1 MEEHFVNYNQALALK
16 ELGFDEPC
24 IARYII
30 PGDLVFK
37 GCYEDSNIIH
47 LELTQNDIC
56 EAHVLAPLKSQV
68 FKWFR
73 DEYKW
78 YAEINLDSY
87 KEPYSLK
94 VTIKKMDV
102 TNTYVEKEF
111 YPYANGIGAID
122 NDKYEEAESECIDR
136 LISIIKEKK

>member
-1 MEEHFVNYNQALALK
+1 MEEHFVNYNQSLSLK

-73 DEYKW
+73 DEHNLFGDFHYNELTEKW
-78 YAEINLDSY
+78 RLCSVINIG
-87 KEPYSLK
+87 K
-94 VTIKKMDV
+94 VSFDF
-102 TNTYVEKEF
+102 EEEF
-111 YPYANGIGAID
+111 
-122 NDKYEEAESECIDR
+122 KTYEEAESACIDR
-136 LISIIKEKK
+136 LISILNKK

>member
-1 MEEHFVNYNQALALK
+1 MKEHFVNYNQALALK

-73 DEYKW
+73 DEHNIVHTVYSNASGYIWELHYNK
-78 YAEINLDSY
+78 ERGGTHICDS
-87 KEPYSLK
+87 EESGDCELSGMF
-94 VTIKKMDV
+94 T
-102 TNTYVEKEF
+102 TYE
-111 YPYANGIGAID
+111 G
-122 NDKYEEAESECIDR
+122 AESACIDR
-136 LISIIKEKK
+136 LIEIIKGEKL

>member
-1 MEEHFVNYNQALALK
+1 MKEHFVNYTQALALK

-37 GCYEDSNIIH
+37 GCYENSNIIH

-73 DEYKW
+73 DNHS
-78 YAEINLDSY
+78 I
-87 KEPYSLK
+87 
-94 VTIKKMDV
+94 
-102 TNTYVEKEF
+102 
-111 YPYANGIGAID
+111 NGIVSYYGKGQWNIEILDYKGNELIQIED
-122 NDKYEEAESECIDR
+122 NTFWSYEEAESACIDK
-136 LISIIKEKK
+136 LIELIKEKKS

>member
-1 MEEHFVNYNQALALK
+1 MEEHFANYNQALALK

-73 DEYKW
+73 DEHNINHVIDKHRKFGFCIQLW
-78 YAEINLDSY
+78 NNLTCLGEFDEI
-87 KEPYSLK
+87 K
-94 VTIKKMDV
+94 T
-102 TNTYVEKEF
+102 
-111 YPYANGIGAID
+111 
-122 NDKYEEAESECIDR
+122 YEEAESACIDK
-136 LISIIKEKK
+136 LIELIKKK

>member
-1 MEEHFVNYNQALALK
+1 MKEHFVNYTQALALK
-16 ELGFDEPC
+16 ELGFNEPC

-73 DEYKW
+73 DNHS
-78 YAEINLDSY
+78 I
-87 KEPYSLK
+87 
-94 VTIKKMDV
+94 
-102 TNTYVEKEF
+102 
-111 YPYANGIGAID
+111 NGIVSYYGKGQWNIEILDYKGNELIQIED
-122 NDKYEEAESECIDR
+122 NTFWSYEEAESACIDK
-136 LISIIKEKK
+136 LIELIKEKKS

>member
-1 MEEHFVNYNQALALK
+1 MEDLFATYEQALALK

-73 DEYKW
+73 DKYNIYGMVTYYGKKQWFIEILDYKGN
-78 YAEINLDSY
+78 ELIQIED
-87 KEPYSLK
+87 
-94 VTIKKMDV
+94 
-102 TNTYVEKEF
+102 NTF
-111 YPYANGIGAID
+111 WS
-122 NDKYEEAESECIDR
+122 YEEAESACIDK
-136 LISIIKEKK
+136 LIEIVKQGK

>member
-1 MEEHFVNYNQALALK
+1 MKEHFVNYNQALALK

-73 DEYKW
+73 ENYKIQSLIQEY
-78 YAEINLDSY
+78 L
-87 KEPYSLK
+87 L
-94 VTIKKMDV
+94 
-102 TNTYVEKEF
+102 NTYM
-111 YPYANGIGAID
+111 YTIDDGIN
-122 NDKYEEAESECIDR
+122 NDILVLRFETYEQAESACIDK
-136 LISIIKEKK
+136 LIEIVKSKII

>member
-1 MEEHFVNYNQALALK
+1 MKEHFVNYNQALALK

-73 DEYKW
+73 ENYKIQSLIQEY
-78 YAEINLDSY
+78 L
-87 KEPYSLK
+87 L
-94 VTIKKMDV
+94 
-102 TNTYVEKEF
+102 NTYM
-111 YPYANGIGAID
+111 YTIDDGIN
-122 NDKYEEAESECIDR
+122 NDILVLRFETYEQADSACIDK
-136 LISIIKEKK
+136 LIEIVKAK

>member
-1 MEEHFVNYNQALALK
+1 MEEHFVDYNQAVALK

-47 LELTQNDIC
+47 LKLTQNDIC

-68 FKWFR
+68 LKWFR
-73 DEYKW
+73 KNSS
-78 YAEINLDSY
+78 I
-87 KEPYSLK
+87 
-94 VTIKKMDV
+94 
-102 TNTYVEKEF
+102 
-111 YPYANGIGAID
+111 NGIVSYYGKDQWNIEILDYKGNELIQIED
-122 NDKYEEAESECIDR
+122 NTFWSYEEAESYCIDK
-136 LISIIKEKK
+136 LIEIIKEKKS